1 MFPRHQ
7 GRSRWCAQRS
17 DVIIVQNQARVSQNV
32 DIRRWNLCRPVETD
46 IVPALHCVSVK
57 SIRTMYM
64 LDKSLRFYK
73 VIRQDEDDMRSSRF
87 SVNTAQ
93 DMHKVDE

>member
-1 MFPRHQ
+1 
-7 GRSRWCAQRS
+7 
-17 DVIIVQNQARVSQNV
+17 
-32 DIRRWNLCRPVETD
+32 
-46 IVPALHCVSVK
+46 
-57 SIRTMYM
+57 MYM